1 MNIRRFLSR
10 ILVNQ
15 VYFKVK
21 IHDFEVK
28 VSPYEVWFWAWV
40 DTGTWEKWELETI
53 DKILDCNVTF
63 IDIGAHAGAFTLMGA
78 KKAKQVVAV
87 EPDSAAVLGLI
98 SNLRLNNLES
108 NVTILQAALLSK
120 NGFTDKV
127 TLNQSGDGTSRY
139 SNSIDVSEPDKL
151 TPGAVQSLSTSDF
164 FQEFYSHPKVVIKM
178 DIEGSE
184 WALLKEAKEYI
195 SKSKPTFLIAFHLQD
210 VSFNPLEHIK
220 NIFAD
225 YLFFS
230 NSSRQ
235 NCPVSC
241 ISLEDLSQSDILFHM
256 ELLK

>member
-1 MNIRRFLSR
+1 MSR
-10 ILVNQ
+10 ILINQ
-15 VYFKVK
+15 IYFKVK
-21 IHDFEVK
+21 IHDFEAK

-40 DTGTWEKWELETI
+40 DTGTWEKWELETV
-53 DKILDCNVTF
+53 DKILDRNVTF

-127 TLNQSGDGTSRY
+127 TLNKSGDGTSRY
-139 SNSIDVSEPDKL
+139 SNSIDESEPNKF

-184 WALLKEAKEYI
+184 WALLIEAKDFI
-195 SKSKPTFLIAFHLQD
+195 SKFKPSFLIAFHLQD
-210 VSFNPLEHIK
+210 VNFDPIERIK
-220 NIFAD
+220 DAFED

-230 NSSRQ
+230 NSSTQ
-235 NCPVSC
+235 NSPVTF
-241 ISLEDLSQSDILFHM
+241 ISIEDLSQSDILFHM
-256 ELLK
+256 EPLE

>member
-10 ILVNQ
+10 VIVNQ
-15 VYFKVK
+15 IYFKVK

-53 DKILDCNVTF
+53 DKILDKNVTF

-87 EPDSAAVLGLI
+87 EPDVAAVLGLI

-108 NVTILQAALLSK
+108 NVTILQAALLSR

-127 TLNQSGDGTSRY
+127 TLNKNGDGTSRY
-139 SNSIDVSEPDKL
+139 SNSIAASEQGNL
-151 TPGAVQSLSTSDF
+151 TPGAVQSFSTSDF
-164 FQEFYSHPKVVIKM
+164 FQEFCSHKKVVVKM

-184 WALLKEAKEYI
+184 WALLLEAKEFI
-195 SKSKPTFLIAFHLQD
+195 SKVKPSFLVAFHLQD
-210 VSFNPLEHIK
+210 VDFDPLERI
-220 NIFAD
+220 IDAFEG

-230 NSSRQ
+230 NSNRQ
-235 NCPVSC
+235 NLPITS
-241 ISLEDLSQSDILFHM
+241 ISLQDLSTSDILFHM
-256 ELLK
+256 EPLE